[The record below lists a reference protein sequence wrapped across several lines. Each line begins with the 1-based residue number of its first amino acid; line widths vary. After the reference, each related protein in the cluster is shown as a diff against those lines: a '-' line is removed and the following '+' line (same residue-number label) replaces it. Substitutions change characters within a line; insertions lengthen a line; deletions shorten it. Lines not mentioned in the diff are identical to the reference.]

1 MWGLREIGKRAIKVL
16 NAKNDD
22 EVSFVDVKALYDEA
36 YEEKARAKVN
46 LKRFKVLLAKAQ
58 KLDEIYRA
66 QLAQQKTFK
75 YGRAA

>member
-16 NAKNDD
+16 NAKNND
-22 EVSFVDVKALYDEA
+22 EVSFVDVKSLYDAA
-36 YEEKARAKVN
+36 YEEKAKAKVN
-46 LKRFKVLLAKAQ
+46 LKKFKTLLAKAE

-66 QLAQQKTFK
+66 QLAQAKTFK